1 MLVWRC
7 NSSVRRLTCLGSR
20 CWMKTNAMPVLDG
33 RAWSISVKASRPPA
47 EAPIPTIGKTP
58 SSDWSGS
65 SATRGGKE
73 GRGSR
78 EEIGDFLVFFVGRL
92 AFFAVFFFSME
103 SSQSHYHPA
112 KVYLRTSRWTRRQG
126 IMAINRS
133 PQRRKVNR
141 NAGDRRVVRVETKDY
156 LGHPRYI
163 TADLL
168 DSSDVGLGLS
178 LRTPLEAGAS
188 LVIRTNLDPKRA
200 NVPRRVLVN
209 WCEEKPDG
217 TFQAGLQFV

>member
-1 MLVWRC
+1 M
-7 NSSVRRLTCLGSR
+7 
-20 CWMKTNAMPVLDG
+20 
-33 RAWSISVKASRPPA
+33 RADRAGGV
-47 EAPIPTIGKTP
+47 
-58 SSDWSGS
+58 SG
-65 SATRGGKE
+65 
-73 GRGSR
+73 
-78 EEIGDFLVFFVGRL
+78 EEIGGCFVFLGGGLVFLTSFI
-92 AFFAVFFFSME
+92 FAME
-103 SSQSHYHPA
+103 TSRAQPRPA
-112 KVYLRTSRWTRRQG
+112 KVYLRCGRWTRREG
-126 IMAINRS
+126 MMAIARS

-141 NAGDRRVVRVETKDY
+141 KDGDRRVVRVETKDY
-156 LGHPRYI
+156 LGNPRYI

-217 TFQAGLQFV
+217 

>member
-1 MLVWRC
+1 V
-7 NSSVRRLTCLGSR
+7 
-20 CWMKTNAMPVLDG
+20 
-33 RAWSISVKASRPPA
+33 SI
-47 EAPIPTIGKTP
+47 
-58 SSDWSGS
+58 
-65 SATRGGKE
+65 TR
-73 GRGSR
+73 
-78 EEIGDFLVFFVGRL
+78 
-92 AFFAVFFFSME
+92 
-103 SSQSHYHPA
+103 
-112 KVYLRTSRWTRRQG
+112 T
-126 IMAINRS
+126 
-133 PQRRKVNR
+133 QRRKVNR
-141 NAGDRRVVRVETKDY
+141 KAGDRRVVRVETKDY
-156 LGHPRYI
+156 LGNPRYI